1 MFHGQKKLRDQVIVI
16 TGATSGIGLATARAA
31 AKRKARLVLAARN
44 GDDLARV
51 RRELEE
57 HSPGVAFVETDVA
70 KKADIEALAAMA
82 MTSFGGFDT
91 WVNNAGQS
99 IFGRL
104 DEVSDEDHERL
115 FQVNFWGTVQ
125 GSLIAAQHFKTHGGG
140 TIVNVGSIAGD
151 FAIPLQGMYSASKH
165 AIRGF
170 TDAFRMELE
179 AEDAPINLTL
189 VKPAA
194 IDSPLPGRS
203 RNYMAG
209 EPTLPAGLPAARGG
223 PGDPLGC
230 HRGPPRHLRRR
241 GRTHAECG
249 GASFA
254 TLVRCHRCT
263 GDDGFLQAER
273 GAAEPCRSP
282 SYRRRRSCR
291 TWRHWRLHPAVQR
304 LHAAHPE
311 SVRPSRDA
319 AGPHAPAGEDEVSLG
334 FHGVHGLV
342 AEDLLLVDHADQH

>member
-1 MFHGQKKLRDQVIVI
+1 MSHGQKKLRDQVIVI

-44 GDDLARV
+44 SDDLARI

-70 KKADIEALAAMA
+70 KKADVEALATMA
-82 MTSFGGFDT
+82 RTSFGGFDT

-115 FQVNFWGTVQ
+115 FQVNFWGTVH
-125 GSLIAAQHFKTHGGG
+125 GSLTAAEQFKAQGGG

-170 TDAFRMELE
+170 TDALRMELE

-189 VKPAA
+189 IKPAA

-203 RNYMAG
+203 RNYMSG
-209 EPTLPAGLPAARGG
+209 EPQLPPPAYRPHEVALAILSAATEVRRDIYVGGVGRMLSAAAQASPHLFDAFAAPAMMSSSKQNEAPQNPAGRL
-223 PGDPLGC
+223 
-230 HRGPPRHLRRR
+230 
-241 GRTHAECG
+241 HA
-249 GASFA
+249 
-254 TLVRCHRCT
+254 T
-263 GDDGFLQAER
+263 GDDSAER
-273 GAAEPCRSP
+273 GNTGVFTLPFSAYTRLTRNPFDLAATFLGRM
-282 SYRRRRSCR
+282 RQQ
-291 TWRHWRLHPAVQR
+291 AK
-304 LHAAHPE
+304 
-311 SVRPSRDA
+311 SR
-319 AGPHAPAGEDEVSLG
+319 EI
-334 FHGVHGLV
+334 
-342 AEDLLLVDHADQH
+342 

>member
-125 GSLIAAQHFKTHGGG
+125 GSLIAAQHLKTHGGG

-209 EPTLPAGLPAARGG
+209 EPTLPPPAYRPREVALAILSAATEVRRDIYVGGVGRMLSAAAQASPHLFDAIAAPAMMASSKQSEAPQNPAGRLHTA
-223 PGDPLGC
+223 
-230 HRGPPRHLRRR
+230 
-241 GRTHAECG
+241 
-249 GASFA
+249 
-254 TLVRCHRCT
+254 
-263 GDDGFLQAER
+263 GDDHAER
-273 GAAEPCRSP
+273 GDTGVFTLPFSAYTRLTRNPFDLAA
-282 SYRRRRSCR
+282 
-291 TWRHWRLHPAVQR
+291 TL
-304 LHAAHPE
+304 
-311 SVRPSRDA
+311 
-319 AGPHAPAGEDEVSLG
+319 LG
-334 FHGVHGLV
+334 RMRQQ
-342 AEDLLLVDHADQH
+342 AKTR

>member
-1 MFHGQKKLRDQVIVI
+1 MFHQQKKLRDQVVVI

-44 GDDLARV
+44 GDDLSRI

-57 HSPGVAFVETDVA
+57 HSPGVAFVATDVA
-70 KKADIEALAAMA
+70 KKADLEALAAMA

-104 DEVSDEDHERL
+104 DEVDDADHERL
-115 FQVNFWGTVQ
+115 FQVNFWGTVH
-125 GSLIAAQHFKTHGGG
+125 GSLIAAEHLKGKGG

-179 AEDAPINLTL
+179 AEDAPINVTL

-203 RNYMAG
+203 RNYMSG
-209 EPTLPAGLPAARGG
+209 EPQLPPPAYRPHEVALAILSAAVEVRRDIYVGGVGRVLSLAAQASPHLFDAFAAPAMMASSKQKEAPQNPAGRL
-223 PGDPLGC
+223 
-230 HRGPPRHLRRR
+230 
-241 GRTHAECG
+241 HA
-249 GASFA
+249 
-254 TLVRCHRCT
+254 T
-263 GDDGFLQAER
+263 GDDATER
-273 GAAEPCRSP
+273 GNTGVFTLPFSPYTRLTRNPFDLAATWLG
-282 SYRRRRSCR
+282 RRRQQ
-291 TWRHWRLHPAVQR
+291 AK
-304 LHAAHPE
+304 
-311 SVRPSRDA
+311 
-319 AGPHAPAGEDEVSLG
+319 
-334 FHGVHGLV
+334 
-342 AEDLLLVDHADQH
+342 

>member
-1 MFHGQKKLRDQVIVI
+1 MFHQQKKLRDQVIVI

-31 AKRKARLVLAARN
+31 ARRKARLVLAARN
-44 GDDLARV
+44 GDDLARI

-70 KKADIEALAAMA
+70 KRADLEALAAMA
-82 MTSFGGFDT
+82 LTSFGGFDT

-115 FQVNFWGTVQ
+115 FQVNFWGTVH
-125 GSLIAAQHFKTHGGG
+125 GSLIAADHLKSKGG

-170 TDAFRMELE
+170 TDAFRMELA
-179 AEDAPINLTL
+179 AESAPINLTL

-209 EPTLPAGLPAARGG
+209 EPTLPPPAYRPHEVALAILSAATEVRRDIYVGGVGRMLSAAAQASPHLFDAIAAPAMMASSKQSEAPQNPAGRL
-223 PGDPLGC
+223 
-230 HRGPPRHLRRR
+230 
-241 GRTHAECG
+241 HA
-249 GASFA
+249 S
-254 TLVRCHRCT
+254 
-263 GDDGFLQAER
+263 GDDAAER
-273 GAAEPCRSP
+273 GSTGVFTLPFSAYTRLTRNPFDLAATLLG
-282 SYRRRRSCR
+282 RRR
-291 TWRHWRLHPAVQR
+291 QR
-304 LHAAHPE
+304 AN
-311 SVRPSRDA
+311 
-319 AGPHAPAGEDEVSLG
+319 
-334 FHGVHGLV
+334 
-342 AEDLLLVDHADQH
+342 

>member
-31 AKRKARLVLAARN
+31 ARKKARLVLAARSR
-44 GDDLARV
+44 DDLADV

-57 HSPGVAFVETDVA
+57 FSPGVAFLETDVA
-70 KKADIEALAAMA
+70 KKADLEALAAMA

-104 DEVSDEDHERL
+104 DEVSDEDHQRL
-115 FQVNFWGTVQ
+115 FEVNFWGTVH
-125 GSLIAAQHFKTHGGG
+125 GSLIAADHLKGKGG

-179 AEDAPINLTL
+179 AESAPVNVTL

-203 RNYMAG
+203 RNYMAY
-209 EPTLPAGLPAARGG
+209 EPQLPPPAYKPHEVALAILSAATEVRRDIYVGGVGRLLSAAAQASPHLFDAFAAPAMMSSSKQDEAPQNPAG
-223 PGDPLGC
+223 
-230 HRGPPRHLRRR
+230 
-241 GRTHAECG
+241 
-249 GASFA
+249 
-254 TLVRCHRCT
+254 
-263 GDDGFLQAER
+263 
-273 GAAEPCRSP
+273 
-282 SYRRRRSCR
+282 
-291 TWRHWRLHPAVQR
+291 R
-304 LHAAHPE
+304 LHA
-311 SVRPSRDA
+311 SGDDA
-319 AGPHAPAGEDEVSLG
+319 DERG
-334 FHGVHGLV
+334 TTGVFTLPF
-342 AEDLLLVDHADQH
+342 